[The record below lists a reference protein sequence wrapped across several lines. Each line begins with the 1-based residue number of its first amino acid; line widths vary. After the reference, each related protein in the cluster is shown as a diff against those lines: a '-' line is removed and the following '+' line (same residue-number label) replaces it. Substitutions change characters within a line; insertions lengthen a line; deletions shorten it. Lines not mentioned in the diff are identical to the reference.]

1 MSFRKLNTEEIVRLS
16 VEEFQNVEKIP
27 VTIVLDNVRS
37 LHNVGSVFRTADA
50 YCFEQIFLCG
60 ITATPPNAEI
70 HKSAL
75 GAEFSMKWQHFDDA
89 EQAVLNLKKLGYK
102 ILAIEQAQGSI
113 MLNDYK
119 IDKKQKYALIFGN
132 EVNGVQQKVIDLCD
146 NCLEIPQFG
155 TKHSLNVSVAAG
167 IVVWEFFKE
176 INNHTTAESSLPI
189 L

>member
-1 MSFRKLNTEEIVRLS
+1 MFRKLNTEEILRLS
-16 VEEFQNVEKIP
+16 VEEFQNADKIP

-50 YCFEQIFLCG
+50 YCFERIFLCG

-75 GAEFSMKWQHFDDA
+75 GAEFSMKWEHFDDA
-89 EQAVLNLKKLGYK
+89 EQVVLNLKQLGYK

-119 IDKKQKYALIFGN
+119 IDKNQKYALILGN
-132 EVNGVQQKVIDLCD
+132 EVHGVQQKVIDLCD

-167 IVVWEFFKE
+167 IVVWEFYNQLK
-176 INNHTTAESSLPI
+176 
-189 L
+189 